1 MLITLCILETLK
13 RCSSEEVTSE
23 THPMTQ
29 KEIRKKI
36 EEDYPL
42 LSETVTAKKVRTRL
56 EELIAAEMELKEE
69 ENRAIGYHEEVGEKR
84 TIRTRYYLK
93 NAISDMELK
102 YLVDSVMYGKIF
114 NTEQAED
121 LAHRIQNMS
130 GKKLKN
136 MTPYV
141 NSTFGKQRYQLDI

>member
-42 LSETVTAKKVRTRL
+42 LSETVTAKRVWR
-56 EELIAAEMELKEE
+56 
-69 ENRAIGYHEEVGEKR
+69 N
-84 TIRTRYYLK
+84 
-93 NAISDMELK
+93 
-102 YLVDSVMYGKIF
+102 
-114 NTEQAED
+114 
-121 LAHRIQNMS
+121 
-130 GKKLKN
+130 
-136 MTPYV
+136 
-141 NSTFGKQRYQLDI
+141 